1 MNDESAGQHS
11 QGLHLLLTST
21 YVSNPSSPYI
31 TTLVKAKKLEE
42 QKRSSFLL
50 LQSSSDART
59 LQISIYRYDIDTLLS
74 TS

>member
-11 QGLHLLLTST
+11 QDLHLLLTST